1 MMSTP
6 NNVCFHLLLFNLL
19 REEHP
24 YPPSL
29 LLPSH
34 TSCVMK
40 MDHHCPWIN
49 VCIGHHN
56 HAAFTRFIFCTLL
69 GCLRASL
76 VNANFLYRLFTG
88 VSCFWSC
95 CSALAQSTLHCAESC
110 MNSYVHTYL
119 LVVCMWLVWVDV
131 CLRTC
136 VVSLCLISSV
146 VTVLTSVQCTSV
158 VSSGFVWL
166 YTWCDKAS

>member
-6 NNVCFHLLLFNLL
+6 NNICFHLLLFNLL

-34 TSCVMK
+34 TRCVMK

-49 VCIGHHN
+49 VCVGHHN
-56 HAAFTRFIFCTLL
+56 HAAFTRFVFYTPL
-69 GCLRASL
+69 GCLHASL

-88 VSCFWSC
+88 VSCSWSC
-95 CSALAQSTLHCAESC
+95 YSALAQSTLHCASESC
-110 MNSYVHTYL
+110 MNTYL
-119 LVVCMWLVWVDV
+119 LIVCMKCLGFSVFVDMH
-131 CLRTC
+131 
-136 VVSLCLISSV
+136 VV
-146 VTVLTSVQCTSV
+146 
-158 VSSGFVWL
+158 
-166 YTWCDKAS
+166 